1 MIRVSALTIP
11 VLFTAFM
18 SQFAYAQDSAKP
30 SDMLQPSEINTV
42 GETANPTNASGGFLG
57 AGLTFGQARTTE
69 DSVSPGVATLFYVE
83 PGYQVN
89 RGSWNRLEFSGQ
101 VFSGRATFGDSDVNV
116 GLGLLAKIGMGYSLG
131 DRLMA
136 MFKLGAGPV
145 MATFETEVD
154 TGTSTEKV
162 ESDGTLMGLGLMGAW
177 QMVFPMSSALDMTGG
192 LSWTH
197 MQFNVDDVKSGGTK
211 YKIDR
216 QVIANVPA
224 VDLGLRF
231 RF

>member
-1 MIRVSALTIP
+1 MIRLSVSLIP
-11 VLFTAFM
+11 VAFVMLSQPTAL
-18 SQFAYAQDSAKP
+18 AQDSAKP
-30 SDMLQPSEINTV
+30 SDMLKPSEINTV
-42 GETANPTNASGGFLG
+42 GESSNPTNESGGFVG

-69 DSVSPGVATLFYVE
+69 DVSPGVATLFFFE

-101 VFSGRATFGDSDVNV
+101 VFAGRASFGDSDVNV

-145 MATFETEVD
+145 MATFKSEID
-154 TGTSTEKV
+154 TGTGTETV
-162 ESDGTLMGLGLMGAW
+162 ESDGTLMGLGLLGAW
-177 QMVFPMSSALDMTGG
+177 QMVFPMSSALDLTGG

-197 MQFNVDDVKSGGTK
+197 MQFNVDDVKSSGTK
-211 YKIDR
+211 YKFDK